1 MSIAK
6 YNNNSWNQENLKV
19 KKSFALFV
27 LFIVVMVLVFPDLNL
42 FQINTHYM
50 MMEYSTLNLSKWY
63 SCRIRIPSDKI
74 ITFNIL
80 ASFEHRL
87 LHFSLFTKYLVHF
100 FCLRYRPKWNY
111 VYIVHLFDKIN
122 PLIKLDEGTRL
133 VYRAQAVHRINLFL
147 F

>member
-1 MSIAK
+1 MESRKPKSKKVICSLCPFHRCNGFSI
-6 YNNNSWNQENLKV
+6 SWSKPF
-19 KKSFALFV
+19 S
-27 LFIVVMVLVFPDLNL
+27 
-42 FQINTHYM
+42 NTHYM